1 MITELK
7 LHNWKSFSD
16 ATLYIDPLTFVIGL
30 NASGK
35 SNIFDA
41 LGFLRKIA
49 ENTPVNDAIALVRGG
64 EEWILKKGTRQ
75 FSLSVTIEEQEQVL
89 LYSITFEKNVK
100 AFRIAEERLTR
111 KGKDVEKVLFATL
124 PDEKQRAESGT
135 ITTNF
140 MASRGEKS
148 MELSRNVAAI
158 AQVEIISVLKE
169 IKEASACVV
178 KHLKQIFVF
187 NPVPSAM
194 RGYSSVSDELH
205 PDAGNVAGVLANLDE
220 KQKGEVE
227 ELLTKYIKPLPE
239 RDLNRIWAEK
249 VGRFGSDAMLY
260 CEENWTGDPIQLDA
274 KGMSDGTLR
283 FTAIVMALLTVAPHS
298 LLVIEEI
305 DNGLHP
311 SRAQEL
317 VKVLREL
324 GNKRSIDV
332 LCSTHNPELVDSLGN
347 SMLPFISYVKRDS
360 LGASNI
366 FLLEDKDNLPK
377 LLAGNSL
384 GDMMKNDLL

>member
-16 ATLYIDPLTFVIGL
+16 AILYIDPLTFVIGL

-41 LGFLRKIA
+41 LGFLRQIA
-49 ENTPVNDAIALVRGG
+49 ENTPISEAVASVRGG
-64 EEWILKKGTRQ
+64 EEWIIRKGADRFT
-75 FSLSVTIEEQEQVL
+75 LAVTIEEQEQTF
-89 LYSITFEKNVK
+89 LYSISVERKAKTFCIV
-100 AFRIAEERLTR
+100 EEQLIR
-111 KGKDVEKVLFATL
+111 KGKDAEKVLFATL
-124 PDEKQRAESGT
+124 ANEKQKLESNT

-140 MASRGEKS
+140 LASRGEKS
-148 MELSRNVAAI
+148 MELSRSVAAI

-169 IKEASACVV
+169 IKEASACVIR
-178 KHLKQIFVF
+178 HLKQICVF

-194 RGYSSVSDELH
+194 RNYSSLSDELH
-205 PDAGNVAGVLANLDE
+205 PDADNVAGVLANLDD
-220 KQKGEVE
+220 KQKSIVE
-227 ELLTKYIKPLPE
+227 ERLIRYIKPLPE
-239 RDLNRIWAEK
+239 RDLNKIWAEK

-260 CEENWTGDPIQLDA
+260 CEENWTGTPMQLDA

-283 FTAIVMALLTVAPHS
+283 FTAIVMALLTVLPHS

-317 VKVLREL
+317 VKVLHEL
-324 GNKRSIDV
+324 GSERSIDV
-332 LCSTHNPELVDSLGN
+332 LCSTHNPELLDSLGN
-347 SMLPFISYVKRDS
+347 SMLPFISYVKRDDS
-360 LGASNI
+360 GASTI
-366 FLLEDKDNLPK
+366 ALLEDKENLPK
-377 LLAGNSL
+377 LLAGNSI
-384 GDMMKNDLL
+384 GDIMKNDLL